1 MLLKV
6 TIPGYQ
12 AANEESTAYFLILM
26 VLIFT
31 ALTVIFLILLFIS
44 KLSEMSRKRKK
55 ETLTPY
61 IDMALLGI
69 LFENQTIANLMQ
81 DKTYRKLSRKRFFR
95 NLLVENIMRLHA
107 SFAGDYQVKLQE
119 FYEDS
124 GLSDISFRKLRRW
137 RWHIRCEGV
146 NELSRMRVKEALPE
160 IIRLTNARNNV
171 LKQEALLGIIR
182 LQGLQGLLTIA
193 DHPGV
198 INDWIQLNILSVV
211 KNAGYAEIPDFGRF
225 LESSNE
231 SVVVLGIR
239 LVHTFGQLHHL
250 QRIREI
256 LMGSTSRRILV
267 EGQRM
272 DATIVQL
279 TQPGSL

>member
-6 TIPGYQ
+6 AIPGYQ

-31 ALTVIFLILLFIS
+31 ALTVTFLILLFIS

-69 LFENQTIANLMQ
+69 LFENQTIENLMQ
-81 DKTYRKLSRKRFFR
+81 DKTYRKLSRRRFFR

-107 SFAGDYQVKLQE
+107 SFAGDYQIKLQE
-119 FYEDS
+119 FYADS

-146 NELSRMRVKEALPE
+146 NELSRMRVKEALPK

-211 KNAGYAEIPDFGRF
+211 KNAGYSEIPDFGKF
-225 LESSNE
+225 LESANE

-256 LMGSTSRRILV
+256 LMESTSRRILV

-272 DATIVQL
+272 DGTIVQL